1 MKVWKI
7 ASRWSVDGKTNSII
21 ELFRKY
27 KIAFVYKYDGIRAG
41 EVEVGDLMAFSDSK
55 MIVAVCKVLTKAT
68 PIDDFNIPEINI
80 YNEDDCTVGFKVE
93 VIDLN
98 EKDRIYYDH
107 RGRFHELHNEI
118 RENVEKLW
126 LSRNKKFEIS
136 AKTCTL
142 QINNQLNG
150 GTILNENIK
159 YIIPIYQRPYSW
171 TNEQIS
177 KFISDIFYSY
187 WGSDNV
193 VNKESMFIGTMQLSE
208 KRSIDIDNNKYVQD
222 VVDGQQRLT
231 TFLILF
237 KVLKNLFP
245 NCPQLGNINLN
256 WLETRVNNDEQQKY
270 LNAFLNNENSLEFT
284 DLNIYYNNSLFI
296 KELLSSELK
305 DEFGETI
312 PFNISDFVEHL
323 VSNIYFVVI
332 ETYAGLSKTLKIF
345 NAINTTGLDLNA
357 GDVFKIKMFEYL
369 KDKKGFDDKVFN
381 DVSNIYERID
391 ILNRKH
397 GDKVTDI
404 KEVLSI
410 YQFILISKYDL
421 SNVLY
426 SYGSDTFFERL
437 FDTIL
442 IGNQWDN
449 FKNLKGLE
457 LSLNE
462 INTIIDTL
470 SSWHELNYPTGEDA
484 CISNLLGWSRYS
496 KYAILTYIFLFVHK
510 NEMDIEKKL
519 FQFIKQ
525 LTKLFIIYSIRYQ
538 KAVYEMHDFIYVLAK
553 KLNKSSVDEVM
564 AIINN
569 KIGKLENHKGAYD
582 FENILDGN
590 LIFSHKV
597 KNIVCRLSA
606 MFDENYMTNNQD
618 EIKKIIKKLYEDP
631 IDIEHIQA
639 YHDFKESER
648 LKIWGFWGEEI
659 NSLGNLVV
667 LDQETNRSIGNKPY
681 AIKQNAYR
689 ESKYNSVKQIAV
701 NYPSWDKTQ
710 ALERK
715 GILKK
720 RILNYLF
727 ENS

>member
-7 ASRWSVDGKTNSII
+7 ASRWSIDGKTNSII

-27 KIAFVYKYDGIRAG
+27 KIAFVYKNEGIRTG

-68 PIDDFNIPEINI
+68 PLDVFNIPEINI

-98 EKDRIYYDH
+98 EKDSIYYDH
-107 RGRFHELHNEI
+107 IGRFHELHNEVKESI
-118 RENVEKLW
+118 EKLW
-126 LSRNKKFEIS
+126 ASRNKKFEIN

-142 QINNQLNG
+142 KINNQLNG

-177 KFISDIFYSY
+177 KFINDIFYSY
-187 WGSDNV
+187 WGSDNKV
-193 VNKESMFIGTMQLSE
+193 INEPMFIGTMQLSE
-208 KRSIDIDNNKYVQD
+208 KKFIDNNKFVQEI
-222 VVDGQQRLT
+222 VDGQQRLT

-245 NCPQLGNINLN
+245 THPKLEPININ
-256 WLETRVNNDEQQKY
+256 WLETRVNNGEQQKY
-270 LNAFLNNENSLEFT
+270 LNDFLTNENTLESS

-296 KELLSSELK
+296 KELLSIELK
-305 DEFGETI
+305 DESDKIIQFDIG
-312 PFNISDFVEHL
+312 DFVDHL
-323 VSNIYFVVI
+323 ISNIYFVVI
-332 ETYAGLSKTLKIF
+332 ETYAGLSKTLQIF
-345 NAINTTGLDLNA
+345 NAINTTGLDLNS

-369 KDKKGFDDKVFN
+369 KDKKGFDDMVFN

-397 GDKVTDI
+397 GEKVTDI
-404 KEVLSI
+404 NEVLSI

-437 FDTIL
+437 FDSIL
-442 IGNQWDN
+442 IGNQWEN

-457 LSLNE
+457 LSLTE
-462 INTIIDTL
+462 INSIIDTL
-470 SSWHELNYPTGEDA
+470 SIWHNLDYPSAEDA
-484 CISNLLGWSRYS
+484 CLNHLLDWSRYS
-496 KYAILTYIFLFVHK
+496 RYRILTYVFLFVHRD
-510 NEMDIEKKL
+510 EDDLEKKL
-519 FQFIKQ
+519 FLFIKQ
-525 LTKLFIIYSIRYQ
+525 LTKLFVIYSIRYQ
-538 KAVYEMHDFIYVLAK
+538 KAVYAMHNFICDLAK
-553 KLNKSSVDEVM
+553 RLNKSSIDEVM

-569 KIGKLENHKGAYD
+569 KIGKLENHKGSYD

-590 LIFSHKV
+590 LIYSHKV

-606 MFDENYMTNNQD
+606 MFDENYMTKNQN
-618 EIKKIIKKLYEDP
+618 EIKEIVKKLYLDS

-639 YHDFKESER
+639 YHDFEESER
-648 LKIWGFWGEEI
+648 VKIWNFWGEEI

-667 LDQETNRSIGNKPY
+667 LDQYTNRSKGNDPY
-681 AIKQNAYR
+681 
-689 ESKYNSVKQIAV
+689 SLKQIAYKESIYCAV
-701 NYPSWDKTQ
+701 KAIANKYPSWDKKQ
-710 ALERK
+710 AEERK

-720 RILNYLF
+720 RILDYLF